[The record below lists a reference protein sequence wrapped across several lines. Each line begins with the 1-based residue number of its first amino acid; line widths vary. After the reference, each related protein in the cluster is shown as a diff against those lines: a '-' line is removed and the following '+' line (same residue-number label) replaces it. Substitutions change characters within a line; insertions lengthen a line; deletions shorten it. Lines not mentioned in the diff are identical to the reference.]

1 MEKLL
6 SICIP
11 TFNRAQILNRQLAWL
26 IEEVKEFGE
35 ECEII
40 VSDNCSGDETP
51 AVVEKWKSLS
61 PIAFHANRN
70 SENLGWM
77 RNFSYCLSAA
87 CGHYTWILGDD
98 DAVYEGAVA
107 QVITTLKSR
116 PDLSLFYLNFC
127 ERNVVAGS
135 FNPEP
140 WFKNVEED
148 AKLPN
153 GKAVFQKHLEHNIGS
168 VIFIS
173 ATIFRTQF
181 GREAYQSWQDSTNN
195 WAGLAYWNGYCATK
209 GNVLVTEKTFLE
221 CTIGVSYWQKDPKA
235 WFKIRHSD
243 IPEVYAKL
251 FQIGYPREFCR
262 KMILKILE
270 EDFITEK
277 PLKNLKYFLWCFWK
291 APRWSGKVTSAYFSF
306 LLFCALGGGAIGE
319 PAEVRMPRFGDAA
332 TEEVRDSQ

>member
-11 TFNRAQILNRQLAWL
+11 TFNRAQILSRQLAWL
-26 IEEVKEFGE
+26 FQEVQDFST

-40 VSDNCSGDETP
+40 VSDNCSSDNTP
-51 AVVEKWKSLS
+51 SVVEKWKSAS
-61 PIAFHANRN
+61 PAAFHFNRN
-70 SENLGWM
+70 SENLGWL
-77 RNFSYCLSAA
+77 RNFAYCLNAA
-87 CGHYTWILGDD
+87 NGRYTWIIGDD
-98 DAVYEGAVA
+98 DVVYEGAVA
-107 QVITTLKSR
+107 EVITTLKSR

-127 ERNVVAGS
+127 ERHAITQA
-135 FNPEP
+135 FNPDP
-140 WFKNVEED
+140 WFKDVEED
-148 AKLPN
+148 AKLPDS
-153 GKAVFQKHLEHNIGS
+153 KAIFQKHLEDNIGS

-221 CTIGVSYWQKDPKA
+221 CTLGVSYWQKDPKA

-251 FQIGYPREFCR
+251 YEIGYPRKFCQ

-270 EDFITEK
+270 EDLITEK
-277 PLKNLKYFLWCFWK
+277 PLKNIKYFLWCFRK
-291 APRWSGKVTSAYFSF
+291 APRWTSKMTIAYFRF
-306 LLFCALGGGAIGE
+306 LLFCTFDRGE
-319 PAEVRMPRFGDAA
+319 IRGSAEMRMLKLSNAA
-332 TEEVRDSQ
+332 EKVADSQ